1 MSGHG
6 KPCPYNWKAT
16 DPPMPAQILDGKE
29 TAKQVRREV
38 KAAVEELQ
46 ARGVHPGLA
55 AVLVGDNPASE
66 VYVSAKQKACEKAG
80 IVSWLH
86 RLPAT
91 AATAEVVALIEALNA
106 QAEVHGI
113 LVQLPLPKGINTEA
127 VIDSIS
133 PDKDVDGVTAAS
145 FGRLLL
151 GRDTFVSA
159 TAGGMM
165 ELLRRYE
172 IPIAGK
178 RAVVVGRS
186 NIVGKP
192 MAILLMHANATVTI
206 CHSKTAD
213 LPGVCR
219 EADIL
224 VAALNQPEMLDKT
237 FVRPGAVV
245 LDAGYS
251 RPPGRQGDVGDVNT
265 ASAAE
270 VAAWITPVPGGV
282 GPMTIA
288 TLLMNTLK
296 VASREP

>member
-1 MSGHG
+1 
-6 KPCPYNWKAT
+6 
-16 DPPMPAQILDGKE
+16 
-29 TAKQVRREV
+29 V
-38 KAAVEELQ
+38 KAGVEALR
-46 ARGVHPGLA
+46 AKGVQPGLA

-66 VYVSAKQKACEKAG
+66 VYVAAKQKACERAG

-91 AATAEVVALIEALNA
+91 ASTKAVVALVQRLNHTSA
-106 QAEVHGI
+106 VHGI
-113 LVQLPLPKGINTEA
+113 LVQLPLPKGIDTQA
-127 VIDSIS
+127 VIDAIA
-133 PDKDVDGVTAAS
+133 PEKDVDGVTAAS

-172 IPIAGK
+172 IEVAGK

-213 LPGVCR
+213 LAGVCR

-224 VAALNQPEMLDKT
+224 VAALNQPEMIDATYIKA
-237 FVRPGAVV
+237 GAVV
-245 LDAGYS
+245 VDAGYS
-251 RPPGRQGDVGDVNT
+251 RPPDREGDVGDVNT

-270 VAAWITPVPGGV
+270 VASWITPVPGGV

-296 VASREP
+296 AASREQ

>member
-1 MSGHG
+1 
-6 KPCPYNWKAT
+6 
-16 DPPMPAQILDGKE
+16 MPAQILDGKE

-38 KAAVEELQ
+38 KAGVDTLR
-46 ARGVHPGLA
+46 ARGLTPGLA

-66 VYVSAKQKACEKAG
+66 VYVAAKQRACERAG
-80 IVSWLH
+80 IASWLH
-86 RLPAT
+86 RLPSGAST
-91 AATAEVVALIEALNA
+91 TSVVNLVHSLNHA
-106 QAEVHGI
+106 PDVHGI
-113 LVQLPLPKGINTEA
+113 LVQLPLPKGIDTPA
-127 VIDSIS
+127 VIDAIA
-133 PDKDVDGVTAAS
+133 PEKDVDGVTAAS

-165 ELLRRYE
+165 ELLRRYD

-178 RAVVVGRS
+178 RAAVVGRS

-192 MAILLMHANATVTI
+192 MAILLMHANATVTV
-206 CHSKTAD
+206 CHSKTDD

-224 VAALNQPEMLDKT
+224 VAALNQPEMIDATYIK
-237 FVRPGAVV
+237 PGAVV
-245 LDAGYS
+245 VDAGYS
-251 RPPGRQGDVGDVNT
+251 RPPDREGDVGDVNT

-270 VAAWITPVPGGV
+270 VASWITPVPGGV

-296 VASREP
+296 AASRER

>member
-1 MSGHG
+1 M
-6 KPCPYNWKAT
+6 A
-16 DPPMPAQILDGKE
+16 AQILDGKG

-38 KAAVEELQ
+38 KADVAALA
-46 ARGVHPGLA
+46 ARGIQPGLT

-66 VYVSAKQKACEKAG
+66 VYVAAKQRACASAG
-80 IVSWLH
+80 IISWLD

-91 AATAEVVALIEALNA
+91 SDTEAVIGLIHSLNA
-106 QAEVHGI
+106 DPKVHGI
-113 LVQLPLPKGINTEA
+113 LVQLPLPKGIDTQR

-133 PDKDVDGVTAAS
+133 PEKDVDGVTAYS
-145 FGRLLL
+145 FGKLVLNED
-151 GRDTFVSA
+151 GFVSA

-172 IPIAGK
+172 LPTEGR

-192 MAILLMHANATVTI
+192 MALLLMHANATVTV
-206 CHSKTAD
+206 CHSKTQD
-213 LPGVCR
+213 LPAICR

-224 VAALNQPEMLDKT
+224 VAALNQPEMIDSTYVK
-237 FVRPGAVV
+237 PGAVV
-245 LDAGYS
+245 IDAGYS
-251 RPPGRQGDVGDVNT
+251 RPPGRTGDVGDVNT

-270 VAAWITPVPGGV
+270 VAGWITPVPGGV

-288 TLLMNTLK
+288 TLLQNTLK
-296 VASREP
+296 AAKRAK